1 MDKALF
7 DQLNQ
12 VYAPLRGRAVRLT
25 QALARNGMEAKWG
38 WYANHSIKV
47 DGEYQ
52 TEEFPIPVVD
62 VGNLCEIGLNLD
74 GCWVEFQL
82 PREAALAFD
91 YGRLPAGVEVYGVE
105 NYLMDFYTAGMDRA
119 GTAGRIAESTER
131 AVNIALSFPP
141 DVEDAALLAAVEDCR
156 WWKSGKEA

>member
-52 TEEFPIPVVD
+52 TEEFPIPVIEAE
-62 VGNLCEIGLNLD
+62 GLCDIGLNLD
-74 GCWVEFQL
+74 ECWLEFQL
-82 PREAALAFD
+82 PREVALEFD
-91 YGRLPAGVEVYGVE
+91 WGRLPENIEVYGVE
-105 NYLMDFYTAGMDRA
+105 RYLVDFYTAGMDRA

-156 WWKSGKEA
+156 RWKNASKP